1 MHLTLT
7 APLTIRNLVSRKI
20 YDVLPVP
27 MANSTPSQQPV
38 LWRRFM
44 KLGGRVLPISKDD
57 CERVREY
64 MRNHGTEAISADGKV
79 AFTLNGDF
87 LAECVPDACDQ
98 VGLTD
103 PELH

>member
-1 MHLTLT
+1 
-7 APLTIRNLVSRKI
+7 
-20 YDVLPVP
+20 
-27 MANSTPSQQPV
+27 
-38 LWRRFM
+38 
-44 KLGGRVLPISKDD
+44 
-57 CERVREY
+57 